1 MKATAI
7 DTFSPKLIKVT
18 VDSLTPLL
26 TKSMMFSIENNIFP
40 DLSKTALVVPLDK
53 GKPNKS
59 NISNF

>member
-1 MKATAI
+1 MEATAI

-40 DLSKTALVVPLDK
+40 DLSKTALVDK